1 MLKTK
6 HLFIFMD
13 RSLLPEN
20 ILIPWFCPNDK
31 HCLVLFCF
39 MPLCFNTMH
48 TVVECISTLISEDDT
63 YFFTDFK
70 RKFQKK
76 NVLTEKNS
84 V

>member
-1 MLKTK
+1 
-6 HLFIFMD
+6 
-13 RSLLPEN
+13 
-20 ILIPWFCPNDK
+20 
-31 HCLVLFCF
+31 
-39 MPLCFNTMH
+39 MH

-84 V
+84 VWHCINKAKASLSFHLYIMPQNDLVS